1 MYRNTP
7 QRQKRRSLTAP
18 SSMHDL
24 PEGPDICIKFVDLSA
39 NNVSD
44 LTPLSRAPHRLL
56 QEFRFLEKLD
66 LSDNG
71 LTEFPKEL
79 TDVSDYFI
87 DLPIFS
93 FYDLNLAINGMWN
106 WSDSKIENG
115 LLYCSKVFV
124 ITPNYKRLS

>member
-1 MYRNTP
+1 MRDRFCSLYISVIPESNCINKLEIVAIVFAGMYRNTP
-7 QRQKRRSLTAP
+7 QRQKRRSMTAP
-18 SSMHDL
+18 SNMHDL

-79 TDVSDYFI
+79 TDVSDYSI
-87 DLPIFS
+87 NLPFFS
-93 FYDLNLAINGMWN
+93 FYDLN
-106 WSDSKIENG
+106 
-115 LLYCSKVFV
+115 
-124 ITPNYKRLS
+124 